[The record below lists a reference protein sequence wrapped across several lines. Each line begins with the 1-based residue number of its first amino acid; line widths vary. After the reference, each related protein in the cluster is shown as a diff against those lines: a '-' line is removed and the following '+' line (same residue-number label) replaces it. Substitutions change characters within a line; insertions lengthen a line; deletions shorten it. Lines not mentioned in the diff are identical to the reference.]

1 MAEVRAAAEAGYAR
15 YTYRLR
21 VSSTARAGLLAEW
34 ARCRWIWNECCA
46 RSKKA
51 HHEGEKCGPAR
62 LGKVLT
68 EARTANAW
76 LRAGSSVPQQ
86 QIIRDFAKSRAKALK
101 DVRTR
106 LPQQQRAGMP
116 KYKKKH
122 AADPTLNYTQRGFRL
137 KDGRLQLA
145 GGIVLAVVWS
155 RDLPKSLSSVRV
167 YRDSLGHWYASFVVV
182 TSTEA
187 LPATGQDIGID
198 WGVKETATTTSDTH
212 DLAHAQHGKNAAQR
226 LACYQ
231 RMMARRKPKRGQPG
245 SKGYQEAKRQTAK
258 LHKKVARQREDT
270 GRKWA
275 KKVVTDHDRLAVEDF
290 RPKFLAKSTMARKAA
305 DAAIGAT
312 KQALIHMA
320 RKHGRE
326 LHLVHPA
333 HTTMDCAQC
342 GARTKHA
349 LPLSERTYAC
359 TACGAVSPRDKNS
372 ARVML
377 ARAGLNP
384 AGADRVRADGPLVRS
399 QREPGI
405 PSLQGGEDSIRP
417 LRCAPAGGGDVELA
431 GYGGGDEGLAAFCQ
445 QFDLSANLVGEVV
458 DA

>member
-1 MAEVRAAAEAGYAR
+1 MTTLREAGGAGCAR

-21 VSSTARAGLLAEW
+21 VSSSARTALEAEW

-51 HHEGEKCGPAR
+51 YADDEKCGPAR
-62 LGKVLT
+62 LDRMLT

-76 LRAGSSVPQQ
+76 LRQGSSVPQQ
-86 QIIRDFAKSRAKALK
+86 QIIRDFAKSRSKALK
-101 DVRTR
+101 DVKAR
-106 LPQQQRAGMP
+106 LPQHRRAGMP
-116 KYKKKH
+116 RYKKKH
-122 AADPTLNYTQRGFRL
+122 AADPSLNYTQRGFRL
-137 KDGRLQLA
+137 KDGRLHLA
-145 GGIVLAVVWS
+145 GGIAVTVVWS
-155 RDLPKSLSSVRV
+155 RDLPKPPSSVRV
-167 YRDSLGHWYASFVVV
+167 HRDSLGHWYASFVVAI
-182 TSTEA
+182 TTEA
-187 LPATGQDIGID
+187 LPATGRDIGID
-198 WGVKETATTTSDTH
+198 WGVRETATTTSDAH
-212 DLAHAQHGKNAAQR
+212 DLPHAQHGKNAAQR
-226 LACYQ
+226 LARYQ
-231 RMMARRKPKRGQPG
+231 RMTARRKPKRGQAG
-245 SKGYQEAKRQTAK
+245 SKGYCEAKRQTAK
-258 LHKKVARQREDT
+258 LHRKVARQRQDT

-275 KKVVTDHDRLAVEDF
+275 KKVVRDHDRLAVEDF
-290 RPKFLAKSTMARKAA
+290 RPKFLARTTMGRKAA

-377 ARAGLNP
+377 VRAGLNP
-384 AGADRVRADGPLVRS
+384 AGADRARAAGPPVRS

-405 PSLQGGEDSIRP
+405 PL
-417 LRCAPAGGGDVELA
+417 L
-431 GYGGGDEGLAAFCQ
+431 
-445 QFDLSANLVGEVV
+445 
-458 DA
+458 